1 MHDVLRGASW
11 QNAHPEQLQAL
22 FSTKGIR
29 ENVINVGRLGG
40 WILGCICS
48 TRELEEI
55 DPTAKTPL

>member
-1 MHDVLRGASW
+1 
-11 QNAHPEQLQAL
+11 LQVL
-22 FSTKGIR
+22 FSTKSIR

>member
-1 MHDVLRGASW
+1 MHDVLQGADS
-11 QNAHPEQLQAL
+11 QNAIPSIAGAVTRRRA
-22 FSTKGIR
+22 SGR
-29 ENVINVGRLGG
+29 NVINVGRLSG